1 MSTEFTK
8 VKLSKHKTVYVEYTE
23 TVKRDD
29 ETASFISQV
38 KKNTQPSR
46 SGSGRYF
53 ITNNFFIKPQTKMS
67 NLLKSILVTTEHR
80 GVFYAEVSPEMDLT
94 KTTLTDLKNCRM
106 AVRFGTTKGVMQ
118 LCQTGPT
125 PSSKISSPADI
136 DVLHKVTGVFAIT
149 PEAASAWKECK

>member
-1 MSTEFTK
+1 
-8 VKLSKHKTVYVEYTE
+8 
-23 TVKRDD
+23 
-29 ETASFISQV
+29 
-38 KKNTQPSR
+38 
-46 SGSGRYF
+46 
-53 ITNNFFIKPQTKMS
+53 MS

-125 PSSKISSPADI
+125 PNSKISSPADI